1 MQSIPL
7 SDVDYRTI
15 QNLAF
20 SLILQRGTEP
30 QFDPLSASS
39 SNLIRISQ
47 LRVFSFK
54 YEVA

>member
-7 SDVDYRTI
+7 SDVDYRSI

-20 SLILQRGTEP
+20 SLFLQRGTQP
-30 QFDPLSASS
+30 QFDPLSASF